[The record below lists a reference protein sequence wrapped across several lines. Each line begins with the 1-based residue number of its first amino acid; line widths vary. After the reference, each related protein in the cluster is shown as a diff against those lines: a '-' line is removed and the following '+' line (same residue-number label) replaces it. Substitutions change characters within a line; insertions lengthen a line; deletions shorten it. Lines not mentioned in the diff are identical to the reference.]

1 MRAIFYILALSI
13 LFTSCANSQKINVLS
28 EAPHDTTFVNVK
40 KFSSDFVLDMR
51 YATTNNFMKT
61 QVYDC
66 GECYLR
72 YKTVK
77 ALINANSE
85 FIKLGYKI
93 KLFDCYRPRD
103 VQKIMFDIV
112 PNPTYVA
119 DPKNGSIH
127 NRGCAVDL
135 TLVDKEGKE
144 LDMGTAFDFF
154 GVEAAHAYQNLPKNV
169 LDNRNLLKSVL
180 QKNGFNAIKSEWWHY
195 NLKQENLDN
204 LSNFKWKCN

>member
-1 MRAIFYILALSI
+1 MRTIFYILASLL
-13 LFTSCANSQKINVLS
+13 LFTSCANSQKVNVLS
-28 EAPHDTTFVNVK
+28 ETPHDTTFVNVK
-40 KFSSDFVLDMR
+40 KYSSDFVLDMR

-77 ALINANSE
+77 ALISANNE
-85 FIKLGYKI
+85 FLKLGYKI
-93 KLFDCYRPRD
+93 KLFDCYRPTD
-103 VQKIMFDIV
+103 VQKIMFNIV

-119 DPKNGSIH
+119 DPKKGSIH

-135 TLVDKEGKE
+135 TLVDKEGNE
-144 LDMGTAFDFF
+144 LDMGTTFDFF

-169 LDNRNLLKSVL
+169 LENRFLLKSVL

-195 NLKQENLDN
+195 NLKQEKLDN
-204 LSNFKWKCN
+204 LSNFKWKCD